1 MARDAVTSLI
11 SGTAETLGLDAVAGD
26 VTEAV
31 VDSLLG
37 NAAVQN
43 LISELALAIADGTP
57 VDAIANT
64 VIQAVINQPALQAAV
79 GAAVGQAVGA
89 IFGDNPIGFVVG
101 QVVGAAATFVI
112 GVAAGI
118 ANLFNLFGG
127 VTPAAS
133 VGGSSYLIE
142 QGRVLALLG

>member
-1 MARDAVTSLI
+1 VTQ
-11 SGTAETLGLDAVAGD
+11 
-26 VTEAV
+26 AV

-43 LISELALAIADGTP
+43 LISQLTVAIAGGAP
-57 VDAIANT
+57 VDAVANT
-64 VIQAVINQPALQAAV
+64 VIQAVIGQPALQAAV

-89 IFGDNPIGFVVG
+89 LFGDNPIGFVVG
-101 QVVGAAATFVI
+101 QVVGAAATLVI
-112 GVAAGI
+112 GLAANI
-118 ANLFNLFGG
+118 ASLFNLFGG

-142 QGRVLALLG
+142 EGRVLALLG